1 MLILS
6 GRHDIQNVDKPYHMK
21 KIFFLAAILLFTS
34 SLFAQILIEESP
46 FNHLKP
52 PEKSVLR
59 MLSSKSVSSNKYIAW
74 RFVSPFAT
82 YSVTTQQ
89 IGTGIGYG
97 WNRMHFVDSTQSYY
111 TDISVIL
118 VLCINGNITPTPYNF
133 TSIGLGFGVHN
144 NLFMLVPAYV
154 VPFGGKKGGIDIK
167 ASFGFKF

>member
-1 MLILS
+1 
-6 GRHDIQNVDKPYHMK
+6 MK

-59 MLSSKSVSSNKYIAW
+59 MLSSKSIYSKNEYIAW

-118 VLCINGNITPTPYNF
+118 ALCINGNITPTPYNF

-154 VPFGGKKGGIDIK
+154 VPFGGKRGGIDIK